1 MTFDRIP
8 AAEDVPESSDPPSP
22 RASPSPARPRS
33 LGAAD
38 DTHRTTT
45 TPTGGRPITAL
56 DGPAALHDASRAT
69 PDSTADPSTGG
80 RLSRHR
86 TSTPAR
92 RSRFQPLAFVES
104 SSTALQPRS
113 TADRISES
121 TSRASTL
128 NRTPAADGVIHG
140 VFSDDVSVVSYSED
154 PDVPG
159 ILTTTADNWRGTP
172 VGIRVFPARPVT
184 DTPSEGQTAGLAS
197 KWARTDRQGSKELS
211 DPSSWAFDSAPG
223 PRAASRAPPCTPPSP
238 IRTSD
243 PDSPPATASWP
254 NQSGQ
259 LAYSTSDYFQTLC
272 AHARVHVPRAGTRDP
287 YEAFERHEIRNP
299 AALADDLGASVRELG
314 AIIVALESFRLTPN
328 GLGSALSFPLPEH
341 PAYIL
346 CATVVTARALG
357 DEGVEALADLAANAA
372 GVLPWLG
379 PPFGEYKTSFTDECA
394 ALTISPPSLLGS
406 LRFEKA
412 LCIEEQPPLDTAI
425 RTQRIAAAAWLQWL
439 ARQPRGVIRSN
450 WPGPS
455 PMAARFVRSM
465 VARSYNAGRRGT
477 GPLFEAA
484 VACEI
489 ATMDERLVDPLPS
502 VLPLP
507 APVRSF
513 PPGMD
518 LHQTTWLALD
528 PSPATL
534 GIPAL
539 TLGEAIAR
547 VRHFRDHAGPGG
559 LFPALL
565 CTGECRIAPMEVLVP
580 DAASA
585 RLQTRGDLDSATW
598 LPTHYY
604 ARSLTNTA
612 SLEAAAR
619 VWITT
624 RDPLPHGAN
633 FWTRCANR

>member
-22 RASPSPARPRS
+22 RASPSPARPQS
-33 LGAAD
+33 LGTAD

-45 TPTGGRPITAL
+45 TPTGGWPITAL

-80 RLSRHR
+80 RPARHR

-92 RSRFQPLAFVES
+92 RSRSQPLAFVES

-140 VFSDDVSVVSYSED
+140 VFSDDVSVVSYSET

-243 PDSPPATASWP
+243 PDAPPATASWP

-425 RTQRIAAAAWLQWL
+425 RTQRIAAAARLQWL

-502 VLPLP
+502 PQF
-507 APVRSF
+507 F
-513 PPGMD
+513 PC
-518 LHQTTWLALD
+518 LH
-528 PSPATL
+528 PS
-534 GIPAL
+534 
-539 TLGEAIAR
+539 
-547 VRHFRDHAGPGG
+547 
-559 LFPALL
+559 
-565 CTGECRIAPMEVLVP
+565 
-580 DAASA
+580 AAS
-585 RLQTRGDLDSATW
+585 RLAWTSIRPRGW
-598 LPTHYY
+598 P
-604 ARSLTNTA
+604 
-612 SLEAAAR
+612 
-619 VWITT
+619 
-624 RDPLPHGAN
+624 
-633 FWTRCANR
+633 

>member
-1 MTFDRIP
+1 M
-8 AAEDVPESSDPPSP
+8 
-22 RASPSPARPRS
+22 
-33 LGAAD
+33 
-38 DTHRTTT
+38 H
-45 TPTGGRPITAL
+45 
-56 DGPAALHDASRAT
+56 
-69 PDSTADPSTGG
+69 
-80 RLSRHR
+80 
-86 TSTPAR
+86 
-92 RSRFQPLAFVES
+92 
-104 SSTALQPRS
+104 
-113 TADRISES
+113 
-121 TSRASTL
+121 
-128 NRTPAADGVIHG
+128 
-140 VFSDDVSVVSYSED
+140 
-154 PDVPG
+154 
-159 ILTTTADNWRGTP
+159 
-172 VGIRVFPARPVT
+172 
-184 DTPSEGQTAGLAS
+184 
-197 KWARTDRQGSKELS
+197 
-211 DPSSWAFDSAPG
+211 
-223 PRAASRAPPCTPPSP
+223 PPSP

-243 PDSPPATASWP
+243 PDAPPATASWP
-254 NQSGQ
+254 SQSDQ
-259 LAYSTSDYFQTLC
+259 FAYSTSDYFQTLC

-299 AALADDLGASVRELG
+299 AALADDLGASVREMG

-489 ATMDERLVDPLPS
+489 ATMDERLVDPLLS
-502 VLPLP
+502 VLPPP

-539 TLGEAIAR
+539 TLGEATAR
-547 VRHFRDHAGPGG
+547 VRHFRDNAGPGG

-565 CTGECRIAPMEVLVP
+565 GTGECRTAPMEVLVP